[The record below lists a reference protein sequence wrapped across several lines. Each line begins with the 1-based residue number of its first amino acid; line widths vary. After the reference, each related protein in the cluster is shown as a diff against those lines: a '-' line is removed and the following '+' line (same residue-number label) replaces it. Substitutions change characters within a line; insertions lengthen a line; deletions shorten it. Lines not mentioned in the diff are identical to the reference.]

1 MIPITGN
8 TSFADARQTKFP
20 PVWTHTAIM
29 SWNPASTA
37 IIGSGAIGIY
47 YGARLAAAG
56 HDVRFLVRSD
66 ADAVRAHGLRVDSI
80 HGDLHLPA
88 VRSATSAGEI
98 GPVDLVV
105 VAWKTT
111 SNHHLETTLR
121 PLLHEHTR
129 VLTLQ
134 NGLGNCERI
143 ARITGSQRVLG
154 GLCFVCLNRIGPG
167 HVRHTADGRVS
178 IGGWRPDAR
187 PDADTIAA
195 LWTSAGIHT
204 SCTLDLEEA
213 QWEKLVWNIP
223 FNGLCIAE
231 GGVTT
236 DLLLANPRTCDG
248 VREIMR
254 EVIHAAR
261 ALGHPLRDALVEEY
275 IERTRL
281 IGGYRPS
288 SLIDYLEGC
297 EIEMD
302 AIWAEPIRR
311 ARAVGAAM
319 PATAALLERIRQRCA
334 AAAPAA
340 PLPPGD

>member
-47 YGARLAAAG
+47 YGARLAGAG

-88 VRSATSAGEI
+88 VRSA
-98 GPVDLVV
+98 
-105 VAWKTT
+105 
-111 SNHHLETTLR
+111 
-121 PLLHEHTR
+121 
-129 VLTLQ
+129 
-134 NGLGNCERI
+134 
-143 ARITGSQRVLG
+143 
-154 GLCFVCLNRIGPG
+154 
-167 HVRHTADGRVS
+167 
-178 IGGWRPDAR
+178 
-187 PDADTIAA
+187 
-195 LWTSAGIHT
+195 TSAGIHT

-288 SLIDYLEGC
+288 SLIDYLEGR